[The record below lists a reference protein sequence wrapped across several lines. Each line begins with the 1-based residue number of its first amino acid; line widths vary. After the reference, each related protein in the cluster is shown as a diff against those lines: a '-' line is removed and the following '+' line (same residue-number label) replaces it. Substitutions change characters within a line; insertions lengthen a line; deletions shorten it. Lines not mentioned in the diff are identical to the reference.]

1 MSKYTTE
8 LRYIC
13 ERAAGLD
20 ESVGFD
26 DVKNVLEQAAP
37 VIFDFDFPIFDEAY
51 RLPLEIKILRHY
63 YTREIAAETVGLW
76 KLWLEDKMN
85 IIMPYYN
92 QLYRSELLEFNPL
105 YDVDIT
111 RDHTKDVAGEGE
123 NAETT
128 TSERDRT
135 DVTDGTTVGTGN
147 TTDTSTRQGSDTSNR
162 WDLYSDTPQGGLNGL
177 IDDDDPLTV
186 NNYLTN
192 ARRNIDSN
200 AHNETINASGT
211 TSNQTDVD
219 TTVTTNDDFSGSTS
233 GTNSFTN
240 TEDYL
245 EHVRGKQG
253 GISYSK
259 MLTEFR
265 ETFLNID
272 KMIINEL
279 AELFFNLW

>member
-13 ERAAGLD
+13 ETAAGLD

-26 DVKNVLEQAAP
+26 NVKSVLEQAAP

-105 YDVDIT
+105 YDVDVT

-147 TTDTSTRQGSDTSNR
+147 TTDNSTRQGTDTSNR

-200 AHNETINASGT
+200 AHNETTNASGT

-219 TTVTTNDDFSGSTS
+219 STVTTNDDFSGSTS

-272 KMIINEL
+272 KMVINEL